1 MIEQLTEKIISIKE
15 VLSTM
20 PQNNKK
26 NKTKYLEYLS
36 SLLEEYQQ
44 FSQTL
49 KEEIISRQ
57 EKILTK
63 MKKNSIDFFG
73 LEQEKKV
80 DEEQIFLLNPYNT
93 PYEKMD
99 LDRLIY
105 EIMHFYKDDFDAL
118 NEDINSTISCFKEAG
133 IPLATKDFCYS
144 PYVEEYMSLV
154 LNESSK
160 EVIKISFDNIYW
172 KCPNIIFQIALNFKY
187 LYYKNE
193 KKFKKY
199 YQIKTSKINIGLEE
213 LTKKYHELLKK
224 EQTEKETDLQQLLIN
239 FLNKTLNIADYTEE
253 KIEKL
258 ETSLAK
264 EVIEIETIYKFYDSL
279 SEYQGYLKYSYII
292 DEFIKLYQEKD
303 KYKNIYKNTLKE
315 IQKQENKILKIN
327 HQIKR
332 QEKYFKK
339 SNKKN
344 ILLLNLNEQI
354 EIVKTKYNELEFHKF
369 YELISNLD
377 DNTSYYDILNIS
389 RSYPIYLRKIIEKN
403 KEGITDL
410 EINQELSSLQEFLL
424 RPNLTILNNIKI
436 KEKIDIALVISD
448 RYKLWNLNISKDDI
462 ENNITS
468 LMASL
473 AKIKISH
480 IIKNSQVTYQELLFL
495 YNIQN
500 ILKVSEF

>member
-1 MIEQLTEKIISIKE
+1 MIEQLTEKITSIKE

-26 NKTKYLEYLS
+26 NKTKYLEYVS
-36 SLLEEYQQ
+36 SLLEEYQDLEQ
-44 FSQTL
+44 EVKQEL
-49 KEEIISRQ
+49 LSRQ
-57 EKILTK
+57 EKLLTK
-63 MKKNSIDFFG
+63 MKKNTIDFSG
-73 LEQEKKV
+73 LEQEKKD
-80 DEEQIFLLNPYNT
+80 DEEKIFILNPYNT

-144 PYVEEYMSLV
+144 PYVEEYMNLI
-154 LNESSK
+154 LKESSK
-160 EVIKISFDNIYW
+160 EILKTSFDNIYW

-193 KKFKKY
+193 KKVKKY

-213 LTKKYHELLKK
+213 LTKKYHEVILN
-224 EQTEKETDLQQLLIN
+224 EQQEEEQDLSQLFSK
-239 FLNKTLNIADYTEE
+239 FLNKTLNIADYAEE

-264 EVIEIETIYKFYDSL
+264 EAIEIDTIYKFYDSL
-279 SEYQGYLKYSYII
+279 YEYQGYLKYSYII
-292 DEFIKLYQEKD
+292 EEFIKLYQEKD

-315 IQKQENKILKIN
+315 IKKQESKIFKIN

-354 EIVKTKYNELEFHKF
+354 DIVKTKYNELEFHKF

-377 DNTSYYDILNIS
+377 DNTSYYDILSIS
-389 RSYPIYLRKIIEKN
+389 LSYPIYLREIIEKN

-448 RYKLWNLNISKDDI
+448 RYKLLNLNISKDDI
-462 ENNITS
+462 ENNIAS
-468 LMASL
+468 LMDSL
-473 AKIKISH
+473 SKIKISH

-500 ILKVSEF
+500 ILKV